1 MDGLRT
7 RELVLVGGG
16 HAHVH
21 VLEGFAA
28 APPPNTRVTLI
39 VDTPFAVYSGM
50 VPGMIAGQYGER
62 DLQIDVRPLAQRAD
76 VQVIETRAVGIEPAE
91 RRIMLD
97 DGPPIAYDVASFDIG
112 STVAGLNLPGV
123 REHALPTRP
132 IGRFAQRVDGLIK
145 QARAHDGAS
154 PFRVIVVGA
163 GAGGVELA
171 FTIHYRLAAETG
183 REVDVQLIESG
194 PRILAGYPAS
204 LAHRVERLAAARG
217 IKILRGGRVASAEQ
231 DAVVLNDGSRLPCD
245 ALVWVTGAVS
255 QPIFTAAGL
264 STDDRG
270 FLRIRSTLQSEAHDD
285 LFGCGDCAT
294 LIDYPRTPK
303 AGVYAVRQGPL
314 ITDNLRAALAGSSLR
329 RYRPQRDFLTLLNAG
344 GGVALGAKWGRS
356 FQGRWVMTLKDRIDR
371 RFMRRFQV
379 SDA

>member
-62 DLQIDVRPLAQRAD
+62 DLQIDVRPLAERAD
-76 VQVIETRAVGIEPAE
+76 VQVIETRAVGIEAAE

-132 IGRFAQRVDGLIK
+132 IGRFVQRVDGLIK
-145 QARAHDGAS
+145 QARAHDGDS

-204 LAHRVERLAAARG
+204 LARRVERLAASRG
-217 IKILRGGRVASAEQ
+217 IEILPGG
-231 DAVVLNDGSRLPCD
+231 GSHRQNKTRWCS
-245 ALVWVTGAVS
+245 T
-255 QPIFTAAGL
+255 TAAG
-264 STDDRG
+264 
-270 FLRIRSTLQSEAHDD
+270 
-285 LFGCGDCAT
+285 CPAT
-294 LIDYPRTPK
+294 
-303 AGVYAVRQGPL
+303 
-314 ITDNLRAALAGSSLR
+314 
-329 RYRPQRDFLTLLNAG
+329 
-344 GGVALGAKWGRS
+344 
-356 FQGRWVMTLKDRIDR
+356 RW
-371 RFMRRFQV
+371 
-379 SDA
+379 SG